1 MRRGR
6 RCATGSS
13 SEGGSGDGLP
23 AVRVRDA
30 AGRRIPWLPAVVE
43 GYRRTLDASLGH
55 PVVHPLTGS
64 SVDGKLLEGVDDQ
77 SLTALDAYEGPE
89 YRRVIVQVQ
98 TSGGRPVD
106 AYIYVPVRS
115 RPPATP

>member
-1 MRRGR
+1 MTVSRLFVYG
-6 RCATGSS
+6 TLQ
-13 SEGGSGDGLP
+13 DDD
-23 AVRVRDA
+23 RVQSIV
-30 AGRRIPWLPAVVE
+30 GRRIPWRLAVLE

-89 YRRVIVQVQ
+89 YRRMIVQVQ
-98 TSGGRPVD
+98 TRGGHPVD

-115 RPPATP
+115 RPLATL